1 MAISVCWCTTASIIQ
16 QFWYMINWRHD
27 RTSEYEQAKIGVEN
41 PKLAV
46 GPLTLGPSLYLFWIQ
61 MYGYNV
67 IA

>member
-1 MAISVCWCTTASIIQ
+1 
-16 QFWYMINWRHD
+16 MINWRHD
-27 RTSEYEQAKIGVEN
+27 RTSEYEQAKIGVEH